1 MGMNYEDILH
11 LRAISAAWR
20 VLRLDTAPLILGFL
34 GRVFVEDN
42 VREIPASALT
52 ERLDGYLY
60 ALADTVGPDTYPRSA
75 AAYLAEWSSDD
86 IGMLRKYYPVGKAEP
101 HYDAT
106 PALEAAVTFLHEQTR
121 RDFIST
127 ESRLNTMFTLLEEM
141 VHGTETDV
149 DARLAALD
157 ARMAALAEQRA
168 QVARG
173 QFALMNRA
181 ALRDRATQFAE
192 TARGLLA
199 DFRQVEENLR
209 EHHRAVKVAVAGHQ
223 GTKAELLD
231 DVLTTRGQ
239 ITGSDQG
246 RSFEAFYDAFL
257 LSPTRQTEFAD
268 MLATLLDRVDVLDR
282 DLAYIHNE
290 WLPGGEAVMAT
301 LRRLSE
307 QYRRFVDDR
316 MASENRRV
324 VELCRSIEHRAIRL
338 AADGT
343 AAPGAEVDALAPTLG
358 LPTER
363 PLHTE
368 REALPL
374 RSGGITTGDAD
385 IATDA
390 LFTRFSVDTRE
401 IAERVRTAVRR
412 RGQVTLTDLLGE
424 HPLEHGLEEVV
435 AYAATSADDITTLF
449 DEDTPQQIEVAS
461 AEGRRRIVTAPQIT
475 FVRDIR
481 GRTRSTLAG
490 HHDE

>member
-1 MGMNYEDILH
+1 MNYDDIVH
-11 LRAISAAWR
+11 LRTTSTAWR

-42 VREIPASALT
+42 IREIPASALT
-52 ERLDGYLY
+52 ERLDAYLF
-60 ALADTVGPDTYPRSA
+60 ALADTVAPGTYPKSP
-75 AAYLAEWSSDD
+75 AAYLADWASDEV
-86 IGMLRKYYPVGKAEP
+86 GMLRKYYPVGRDEP

-106 PALEAAVTFLHEQTR
+106 PALEAAVAFLHQQTR
-121 RDFIST
+121 RGFIST

-149 DARLAALD
+149 DVRLAALD
-157 ARMAALAEQRA
+157 ARLAALTKQRA
-168 QVARG
+168 QVTRG
-173 QFALMNRA
+173 QFSLLDRA

-209 EHHRAVKVAVAGHQ
+209 EHHRAVKVAVAAHQ

-257 LSPTRQTEFAD
+257 LSPTRQHEFAE
-268 MLATLLDRVDVLDR
+268 MLTTMLTRVDVLDPG
-282 DLAYIHNE
+282 LAYIHNE

-324 VELCRSIEHRAIRL
+324 VDLCRSIEHHAMRL
-338 AADGT
+338 AADADT
-343 AAPGAEVDALAPTLG
+343 APGADVDAFAPTFG

-368 REALPL
+368 REQLPL
-374 RSGGITTGDAD
+374 RSDGIASSEPVID
-385 IATDA
+385 TDV

-401 IAERVRTAVRR
+401 ITERVRAAVRR

-435 AYAATSADDITTLF
+435 AYAATSSEDVAVLF
-449 DEDTPQQIEVAS
+449 DETVPQQIEVTS
-461 AEGRRRIVTAPQIT
+461 AAGQQRLVITPQVT
-475 FVRDIR
+475 FVRDVRRR
-481 GRTRSTLAG
+481 GPRPMTQGRR
-490 HHDE
+490 DE

>member
-1 MGMNYEDILH
+1 ME
-11 LRAISAAWR
+11 
-20 VLRLDTAPLILGFL
+20 TAPLILGFL

-42 VREIPASALT
+42 VREMPASALT
-52 ERLDGYLY
+52 ERLDAYLF
-60 ALADTVGPDTYPRSA
+60 ALADTVGPESYPKSA
-75 AAYLAEWSSDD
+75 AAYLADWAADD
-86 IGMLRKYYPVGKAEP
+86 VGMLRKYYPVGRDEP

-106 PALEAAVTFLHEQTR
+106 PALEAAVAFLHEQTR

-127 ESRLNTMFTLLEEM
+127 ESRLNTMFSLLEEM

-157 ARMAALAEQRA
+157 SRIAALTEQRA

-173 QFALMNRA
+173 QFALMDRA

-209 EHHRAVKVAVAGHQ
+209 DHHRSVKVAVAAHQ

-257 LSPTRQTEFAD
+257 LSPTRQSEFAE
-268 MLATLLDRVDVLDR
+268 MLATLLTRVDVLDP

-324 VELCRSIEHRAIRL
+324 VELCRSIEHHAMRL
-338 AADGT
+338 AVDGG
-343 AAPGAEVDALAPTLG
+343 AAPGVTIDALSPTFG

-363 PLHTE
+363 PLHVE
-368 REALPL
+368 RKQHAL
-374 RSGGITTGDAD
+374 RSDGIGNSDPD
-385 IATDA
+385 IATDV

-401 IAERVRTAVRR
+401 ISERVRAAVRR
-412 RGQVTLTDLLGE
+412 RGQVTLTDLLTE

-435 AYAATSADDITTLF
+435 AYAATSSDDVAVLF
-449 DEDTPQQIEVAS
+449 DETHPEQIEVTSAS
-461 AEGRRRIVTAPQIT
+461 GRQRVVTTPQVT
-475 FVRDIR
+475 FVRDVR
-481 GRTRSTLAG
+481 GRRTPTRG
-490 HHDE
+490 QRDE